1 MQVCSQARLLPSI
14 QLRLLSGNVSAMEP
28 PVPPSCKL
36 SGADSDSGLHF
47 HRSQS
52 VHPQV
57 NHEDNLHPPHD
68 EHWNLRPFSASEAG
82 TRCSVNAAFASRL
95 DSEIMRRFSLG
106 YVDSVLIQSVKETC
120 LFAQLEAFCSNLD
133 SRLPGAVL

>member
-1 MQVCSQARLLPSI
+1 VQVCSQARLLPSI

-52 VHPQV
+52 VH
-57 NHEDNLHPPHD
+57 LHRSITKTTFIH
-68 EHWNLRPFSASEAG
+68 HMMSIGIYGHFLRPKRVLDAPSMPLCVS
-82 TRCSVNAAFASRL
+82 SRL
-95 DSEIMRRFSLG
+95 CDYATI
-106 YVDSVLIQSVKETC
+106 
-120 LFAQLEAFCSNLD
+120 
-133 SRLPGAVL
+133 